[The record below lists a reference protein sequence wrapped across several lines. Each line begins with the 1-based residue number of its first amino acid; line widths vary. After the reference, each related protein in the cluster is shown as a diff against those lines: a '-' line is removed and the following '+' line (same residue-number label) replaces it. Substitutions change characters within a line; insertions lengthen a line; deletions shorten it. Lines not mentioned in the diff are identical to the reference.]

1 MSASGLVQIDGLT
14 PIKKEDRKQSKVM
27 LLFPPEWV
35 PTAPYLALPMLTAVL
50 REAGH
55 TVVQRDINI
64 EMYDHFFSME
74 FLILV
79 KGRLGMHLKPLQD
92 KEKAGTLTDQEASQK
107 AVLEDAYAV
116 DVFDLAERAEDA
128 KLVVRGER
136 FYDAEK
142 LERALNTFREAMQYI
157 SAAYYPASLVFY
169 PMESNLGYRPGVSQE
184 VFACL
189 DDERVNV
196 YRDICNQLV
205 LPSVSKEKPAVI
217 GISIGTQM
225 QLMAG
230 LTFCK
235 MIKESFPHIKVIIGG
250 NVVTRLQEEWAHHE
264 RFFTEVFDAAILYEG
279 EHALLWYLEAVNGQR
294 AMEQVPNLMYR
305 DADGVKQSKEVYTE
319 KTTALPLPDFDGFP
333 LDRYFVP
340 ERIIP
345 YLATRGCYWGRCTFC
360 DHGQGYFDQYRG
372 MSAQHVVEQVT
383 ALRDKYNCRHFL
395 FSDESYPPA
404 LFKKV
409 SQLLVDRN
417 VGIKWTTLI
426 RFEETL
432 QDQAIW
438 DLAAKAGCCT
448 LYYGMESANER
459 VLNLMDK
466 HARKSVIQ
474 NNLHQAAK
482 AGIWNHVMA
491 FYGFPGETRD
501 EALETRQFVID
512 NQPVIHSVELFYF
525 VAYRHTPMVRNPDKF
540 GITIHKQEEYDL
552 PLDYYYTL
560 NEPVG
565 ISCLDAMQLCE
576 EFYQRLSALGGAVN
590 SEYVSYILKFG
601 TNRLPQIYVADEGR
615 RGEDGRRSQ
624 VSSPGRW
631 PWPRGREKDGETT
644 LSRVVSRRRVVRI
657 AENAISRR
665 SRSGVSLRRTARVRL
680 SRHPPCGLVT

>member
-1 MSASGLVQIDGLT
+1 MTELLQIEPKSQLT
-14 PIKKEDRKQSKVM
+14 NGARKTSKVM

-35 PTAPYLALPMLTAVL
+35 PTAPYLALPSLTAVL

-55 TVVQRDINI
+55 AVVQRDINI
-64 EMYDHFFSME
+64 EMYDHFFTTE
-74 FLILV
+74 FLVWIRARQTMQL
-79 KGRLGMHLKPLQD
+79 RSLQM
-92 KEKAGTLTDQEASQK
+92 KEKRGELTEQEAGQL
-107 AVLEDAYAV
+107 AVLEQVMTA
-116 DVFDLAERAEDA
+116 DVFDLAARAEDA
-128 KLVVRGER
+128 KRVVRGEK
-136 FYDAEK
+136 FYEADK
-142 LERALNTFREAMQYI
+142 LEVALNTFREAMQFI

-169 PMESNLGYRPGVSQE
+169 PMESNLGYRPGVSKE
-184 VFACL
+184 LLACL
-189 DDERVNV
+189 DDEQVNV

-205 LPSVSKEKPAVI
+205 LPAVAKERPDVV
-217 GISIGTQM
+217 GLSIGTQM
-225 QLMAG
+225 QLIAG

-235 MIKESFPHIKVIIGG
+235 MIKETFPDVHVVIGG
-250 NVVTRLQEEWAHHE
+250 NVVTRLQEEWPQHE
-264 RFFTEVFDAAILYEG
+264 QFFKEIFDTAILYEG
-279 EHALLWYLEAVNGQR
+279 EHALLWLIEALNGQR
-294 AMEQVPNLMYR
+294 EMATVPNLMYR
-305 DADGVKQSKEVYTE
+305 TAEGVQQNKEIYTE
-319 KTTALPLPDFDGFP
+319 KMTALPLPDFDGFP
-333 LDRYFVP
+333 LDHYFVP

-372 MSAQHVVEQVT
+372 MTAQHVVDQVK
-383 ALRDKYNCRHFL
+383 ALRDKYQCRHFL

-409 SQLLVDRN
+409 SQLLVDQD

-466 HARKSVIQ
+466 HAKKSVIQ
-474 NNLHQAAK
+474 NNLQLAAK

-525 VAYRHTPMVRNPDKF
+525 VAYRHTPMVRNPEKF

-565 ISCLDAMQLCE
+565 ISCMDAMQLCE
-576 EFYQRLSALGGAVN
+576 EFYKNDFQPWAVRVN
-590 SEYVSYILKFG
+590 AREHVFLYISKFG
-601 TNRLPQIYVADEGR
+601 TNKLPQIYAQRQTVGVSDSVSGLVTWPVAMNE
-615 RGEDGRRSQ
+615 GEDGKE
-624 VSSPGRW
+624 GM
-631 PWPRGREKDGETT
+631 
-644 LSRVVSRRRVVRI
+644 SRVVSH
-657 AENAISRR
+657 S
-665 SRSGVSLRRTARVRL
+665 VS
-680 SRHPPCGLVT
+680 

>member
-1 MSASGLVQIDGLT
+1 MSELLQIDGLT
-14 PIKKEDRKQSKVM
+14 PLKNGARKASKVM

-35 PTAPYLALPMLTAVL
+35 PTAPYLALPSLTAVL

-55 TVVQRDINI
+55 TVIQRDVNI
-64 EMYDHFFSME
+64 EMYDHFFTTE
-74 FLILV
+74 FLVWIRARQTMQL
-79 KGRLGMHLKPLQD
+79 RSLQM
-92 KEKAGTLTDQEASQK
+92 KEKRGELTDQEASQL
-107 AVLEDAYAV
+107 AVLEQV
-116 DVFDLAERAEDA
+116 MTIDVFDLAARAEEA
-128 KLVVRGER
+128 KVIVRGEQ
-136 FYDAEK
+136 FYEADK
-142 LERALNTFREAMQYI
+142 LEVALNTFREAMQFI

-169 PMESNLGYRPGVSQE
+169 PMESNLGYRPGVSKE
-184 VFACL
+184 LLACL
-189 DDERVNV
+189 DDEQVNV

-205 LPSVSKEKPAVI
+205 LPAVAKERPDVV
-217 GISIGTQM
+217 GLSIGTQM
-225 QLMAG
+225 QLIAG

-235 MIKESFPHIKVIIGG
+235 MIKETFPDVHVVVGG
-250 NVVTRLQEEWAHHE
+250 NVITRLQEELPKQE
-264 RFFTEVFDAAILYEG
+264 RFFGEVFDTAILYEG
-279 EHALLWYLEAVNGQR
+279 EHALLWLIEALKGQR
-294 AMEQVPNLMYR
+294 EMASVPNLMYR
-305 DADGVKQSKEVYTE
+305 TADGVQQNKEIYTE
-319 KTTALPLPDFDGFP
+319 KMAALPLPDFDGFP
-333 LDRYFVP
+333 LDHYFVP

-372 MSAQHVVEQVT
+372 MTAQHVVDQVK
-383 ALRDKYNCRHFL
+383 ALRDKYQCRHFL

-409 SQLLVDRN
+409 SQLLVDQD

-466 HARKSVIQ
+466 HAKKSVIQ
-474 NNLHQAAK
+474 NNLQLAAK

-491 FYGFPGETRD
+491 FYGFPGETKD

-525 VAYRHTPMVRNPDKF
+525 VAYRHTPMVRNPEKF

-576 EFYQRLSALGGAVN
+576 EFYQNDFQPWAVRVN
-590 SEYVSYILKFG
+590 AREHVFLYISKFG
-601 TNRLPQIYVADEGR
+601 TNKLPQIYAKRQTV
-615 RGEDGRRSQ
+615 
-624 VSSPGRW
+624 
-631 PWPRGREKDGETT
+631 
-644 LSRVVSRRRVVRI
+644 
-657 AENAISRR
+657 
-665 SRSGVSLRRTARVRL
+665 GVSDSV
-680 SRHPPCGLVT
+680 SGLVTWPVAKGEGDGRARKACRGLSPTESAK

>member
-1 MSASGLVQIDGLT
+1 MSSNGLIQVDGLA
-14 PIKKEDRKQSKVM
+14 PVAGERKRSKVM

-35 PTAPYLALPMLTAVL
+35 PTAPYLALPSLTAVL

-55 TVVQRDINI
+55 HVVQRDVNI

-74 FLILV
+74 FLIWV
-79 KGRLGMHLKPLQD
+79 KARLGIQLKPLQD
-92 KEKAGTLTDQEASQK
+92 QDHAGTLTDQQIDQK
-107 AVLEDAYAV
+107 AVVEQAYAV

-128 KLVVRGER
+128 KRVVRGDR
-136 FYDAEK
+136 FYDADR
-142 LERALNTFREAMQYI
+142 LEWALNTFREVMQYI

-169 PMESNLGYRPGVSQE
+169 PMESNLGYRPGVSKE

-189 DDERVNV
+189 DDEQVNV

-205 LPSVSKEKPAVI
+205 LPSISKEQPDVV
-217 GISIGTQM
+217 GVSIGTQM
-225 QLMAG
+225 QLLAG

-235 MIKESFPHIKVIIGG
+235 MIKEAFPHVHVVVGG
-250 NVVTRLQEEWAHHE
+250 NVITRLQEELPHHE
-264 RFFTEVFDAAILYEG
+264 RFFQDVFDSAILYEG
-279 EHALLWYLEAVNGQR
+279 EHALLWLIEALNGQR
-294 AMEQVPNLMYR
+294 DIATVPNLLYR
-305 DADGVKQSKEVYTE
+305 DAAGHVCQSPEVYTE

-333 LDRYFVP
+333 LDQYFVP

-372 MSAQHVVEQVT
+372 MTAHLVVEQVK
-383 ALRDKYNCRHFL
+383 ALRDKYHCRHFL

-409 SQLLVDRN
+409 SQLLVDQQ

-432 QDQAIW
+432 QDQAVW

-466 HARKSVIQ
+466 HAKKSVIH

-491 FYGFPGETRD
+491 FYGFPGETKD
-501 EALETRQFVID
+501 EALETRQFVIE

-525 VAYRHTPMVRNPDKF
+525 VAYRHTPMVRNPEKF

-560 NEPVG
+560 NEPAG

-576 EFYQRLSALGGAVN
+576 EFYKNDFQPWAVRVN
-590 SEYVSYILKFG
+590 AREHVFLYISKFG
-601 TNRLPQIYVADEGR
+601 TNQLPQIYAQRQTVGASDSVSGLVTWPVAMGEGQ
-615 RGEDGRRSQ
+615 DGKESM
-624 VSSPGRW
+624 G
-631 PWPRGREKDGETT
+631 
-644 LSRVVSRRRVVRI
+644 RVVSH
-657 AENAISRR
+657 
-665 SRSGVSLRRTARVRL
+665 GV
-680 SRHPPCGLVT
+680 GE

>member
-1 MSASGLVQIDGLT
+1 MSSSGLVQIDGLS
-14 PIKKEDRKQSKVM
+14 PIKKEERKTSKVM

-35 PTAPYLALPMLTAVL
+35 PTAPYLALPSLTAVL

-64 EMYDHFFSME
+64 EMYDHFFTME
-74 FLILV
+74 FLIWV
-79 KGRLGMHLKPLQD
+79 KGRLGMQLKPLQD
-92 KEKAGTLTDQEASQK
+92 KEKAGRLTEQEAGQK
-107 AVLEDAYAV
+107 SVLEEAYAV
-116 DVFDLAERAEDA
+116 DVFDLAQRSEDA
-128 KLVVRGER
+128 KLIVRGER
-136 FYDAEK
+136 FYEAEK

-169 PMESNLGYRPGVSQE
+169 PMESNLGYRPGVSKE

-189 DDERVNV
+189 DDEQVNV

-205 LPSVSKEKPAVI
+205 LPSVSKEKPTVI

-235 MIKESFPHIKVIIGG
+235 MIKESFPDIHVVVGG
-250 NVVTRLQEEWAHHE
+250 NVVTRLQEEWAKHE

-279 EHALLWYLEAVNGQR
+279 EHALLWYIEAVNGQR
-294 AMEQVPNLMYR
+294 AIESVPNLMYYESG
-305 DADGVKQSKEVYTE
+305 AVQQSKEVYTE
-319 KTTALPLPDFDGFP
+319 KTAALPLPDFDGLP
-333 LDRYFVP
+333 LDHYFVP

-372 MSAQHVVEQVT
+372 MTAQHVVEQVT
-383 ALRDKYNCRHFL
+383 ALRDKYQCRHFL

-432 QDQAIW
+432 QDQAVW

-466 HARKSVIQ
+466 HAKKNVIQ

-491 FYGFPGETRD
+491 FYGFPGETRE
-501 EALETRQFVID
+501 EALETRQFVIE

-576 EFYQRLSALGGAVN
+576 EFYKNDFSPWAVRVN
-590 SEYVSYILKFG
+590 SREHVFLYISKFG
-601 TNRLPQIYVADEGR
+601 TNKLPQIYAATKDGATTAEGVSGLVTWPMAIAEGDEGKE
-615 RGEDGRRSQ
+615 GM
-624 VSSPGRW
+624 
-631 PWPRGREKDGETT
+631 
-644 LSRVVSRRRVVRI
+644 SRVVSH
-657 AENAISRR
+657 
-665 SRSGVSLRRTARVRL
+665 GV
-680 SRHPPCGLVT
+680 G